1 MKELKAVRKPT
12 TKEEVER
19 MYKVG
24 YYLDRNF
31 LKPTDVVD
39 LGLDLYRL
47 KEFGEVHMKKTWA
60 KIRPLTDGI
69 WNRMTDPMKVMFY
82 WSYFCQWLDYGRLVL
97 DEMEPLIRN
106 VGFERKSIE
115 AMSSAMYQKLPA
127 ALQTKIKEGFG
138 REWGKE

>member
-19 MYKVG
+19 MYKVA

-60 KIRPLTDGI
+60 KIRPQADTI
-69 WNRMTDPMKVMFY
+69 WARMTDPMKVMFY
-82 WSYFCQWLDYGRLVL
+82 WSYFCQWLDYGRLIL
-97 DEMEPLIRN
+97 DEMEPLVRN

-115 AMSSAMYQKLPA
+115 AMSSTMYQKLLPE
-127 ALQTKIKEGFG
+127 LQKKIKEGFG
-138 REWGKE
+138 KEWGKE

>member
-24 YYLDRNF
+24 YYLDRSF
-31 LKPTDVVD
+31 MKPTDVVD

-47 KEFGEVHMKKTWA
+47 KEFGEVRMKKTLA
-60 KIRPLTDGI
+60 KIRPYADAI
-69 WNRMTDPMKVMFY
+69 WARMTDPMKVMFY
-82 WSYFCQWLDYGRLVL
+82 WSYFCQWLDYGRLIV
-97 DEMEPLIRN
+97 DEMEPLVRN

-115 AMSSAMYQKLPA
+115 SMSSTMYQKLLPE
-127 ALQTKIKEGFG
+127 LQKKIKEGFG
-138 REWGKE
+138 REWGNE